1 MRYVILD
8 LAISRE
14 EYMKYYQG
22 RAVHISA
29 RARDGRMVRLPA
41 SVMRQ
46 YVSLSG
52 LKGSF
57 TVYFDDQ
64 GHLLQIDRLS

>member
-14 EYMKYYQG
+14 EYMKYYLG
-22 RAVHISA
+22 KAVQISA
-29 RARDGRMVRLPA
+29 RARDGRIVRLPA
-41 SVMRQ
+41 AIMRQ
-46 YVSLSG
+46 FVTHSG

-57 TVYFDDQ
+57 TIYYDDN

>member
-8 LAISRE
+8 LAIGRD

-22 RAVHISA
+22 RAVQISA
-29 RARDGRMVRLPA
+29 RARDGRIVRLPA
-41 SVMRQ
+41 SIMRQ
-46 YVSLSG
+46 YVTLSG
-52 LKGSF
+52 LQGSF
-57 TVYFDDQ
+57 TIYYDDN